1 MCPGSTVRPP
11 PGSSGG
17 GGVGEGVGE
26 TVGPGAGELGPPGA
40 AAVVGCPA
48 EPALPLLLPHP
59 LTASTA
65 AASTTAPASG
75 RPLRNTNSSVLYTG
89 RYSTDD
95 PRTSGVWQL
104 VTSRRASAGGAAPQ

>member
-17 GGVGEGVGE
+17 GGVGEGAGE
-26 TVGPGAGELGPPGA
+26 PAGLGAGDPGPPGA
-40 AAVVGCPA
+40 ATVVGCPA
-48 EPALPLLLPHP
+48 EPALPLPLLLPHP

-65 AASTTAPASG
+65 AASTAAPASG
-75 RPLRNTNSSVLYTG
+75 CPVRNTNSSVRYTG

-95 PRTSGVWQL
+95 PRTNGV
-104 VTSRRASAGGAAPQ
+104 S